1 MDQPRTATDMSQA
14 PSKCLSMWI
23 KMNKG
28 DNLKKP
34 SMELKKIFLF
44 WHCMNP
50 SKTWSIKLEAGIFL
64 AI

>member
-50 SKTWSIKLEAGIFL
+50 LKA
-64 AI
+64 